1 MELGSIPTDG
11 EVLLG
16 PVRLPPG
23 RRIYAG
29 TRAEGFTDVIG
40 PAWMA
45 AMEAEARMHAE
56 RGIPLLWATTDPVP
70 DVGRVWLAVHEMA
83 PETGLVP
90 ITLAYLGSGLDLPGL
105 RGRPWDSGELSDP
118 YPLSDADRLDAA
130 VLLSEY
136 WEGSLDPDDDDPEQL
151 AEVAP
156 FTWKFPGMAPASEK
170 PLSSAEL
177 AAALGILQP
186 ARLGL
191 VPSSRPADVL
201 ALTGFGGM
209 TNRFGTPAEF
219 TAVLRSWEER
229 FGAVMLEVGFDH
241 VRVLV
246 KRPPRT
252 QWAAEAIAAEIH
264 TMCDEFW
271 PIDEPGTALTWVGD
285 IAAYVKDAPFW
296 GFWWD

>member
-1 MELGSIPTDG
+1 MERGSMPTDG

-45 AMEAEARMHAE
+45 AMEAEAYRHAE
-56 RGIPLLWATTDPVP
+56 RGVPLLWATTEPVP
-70 DVGRVWLAVHEMA
+70 DVGRVWLALHEMA

-90 ITLAYLGSGLDLPGL
+90 ITLAYLDIGNRR
-105 RGRPWDSGELSDP
+105 RGRPWDSGKLSDP
-118 YPLSDADRLDAA
+118 YPLSDADRLGAA
-130 VLLSEY
+130 ELLAKY
-136 WEGSLDPDDDDPEQL
+136 WEGSLDPGDDDPEQL

-156 FTWKFPGMAPASEK
+156 FTWKFPGMAPASDE
-170 PLSSAEL
+170 PLSSTEL
-177 AAALGILQP
+177 AAAVGVLQP

-191 VPSSRPADVL
+191 IPASRPADVL

-229 FGAVMLEVGFDH
+229 FGAVVLEVGFDH

-252 QWAAEAIAAEIH
+252 QRAAGAMPPRSTPCA
-264 TMCDEFW
+264 TSS
-271 PIDEPGTALTWVGD
+271 GRSRALR
-285 IAAYVKDAPFW
+285 PR
-296 GFWWD
+296 